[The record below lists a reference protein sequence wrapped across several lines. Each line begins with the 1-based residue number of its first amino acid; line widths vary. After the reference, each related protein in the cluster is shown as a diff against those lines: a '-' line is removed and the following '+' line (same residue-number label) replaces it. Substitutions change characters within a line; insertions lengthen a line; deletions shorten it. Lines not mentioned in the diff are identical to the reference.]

1 MAQLIK
7 ELSLI
12 NGVSGDEHRIRKY
25 IIDKIGNKADEIT
38 VDAIGNVI
46 ALKKGK
52 KSDRK
57 IMVVTN
63 MDECGF
69 IVSGITDKGYLKIKT
84 VGNIDSRVIISKKV
98 LVGEDVKGIIGMKA
112 IHLQKRSERENTV
125 PVSDLF
131 VDIGASSKKNAE
143 KKVSLGT
150 YLTFDSPF
158 YETDETVFGK
168 ALDRMGCACVLEAMN
183 CECEYDIYY
192 VFSTQREVCAR
203 GAAVAAHRIKP
214 DVVICVDTLESAD
227 MHSVK
232 GENITAKLGGGV
244 VINMADKSV
253 ISNNTLSEKLRLIAE
268 NIGIKMQLRN
278 DTNGKSMSGA
288 AQTAADGAA
297 VCGISIPCRYSHT
310 PLCMMNKNDIKSATA
325 LLCAVVEKIGEITNG
340 IIK

>member
-1 MAQLIK
+1 MAELIK

-12 NGVSGDEHRIRKY
+12 NGVSGDESRIRKY
-25 IIDKIGNKADEIT
+25 IIDKIRDKADEIT
-38 VDAIGNVI
+38 VDTIGNVI

-84 VGNIDSRVIISKKV
+84 VGSIDNRVIISKKV

-112 IHLQKRSERENTV
+112 IHLQKRSERESTV

-143 KKVSLGT
+143 KKVSLGD
-150 YLTFDSPF
+150 YVTFDSPF
-158 YETDETVFGK
+158 YETDEAIFGK
-168 ALDRMGCACVLEAMN
+168 ALDRMGCACVYDAMD
-183 CECEYDIYY
+183 CECEYDVYY
-192 VFSTQREVCAR
+192 VFSAQREVYAR

-227 MHSVK
+227 MHGVK
-232 GENITAKLGGGV
+232 SENITARLGGGA
-244 VINMADKSV
+244 VINTADKSV
-253 ISNNTLSEKLRLIAE
+253 ITNNKLSEKISDLSE
-268 NIGIKMQLRN
+268 NIGIKVQLRN

-297 VCGISIPCRYSHT
+297 VCGVSIPCRYSHT
-310 PLCMMNKNDIKSATA
+310 PLCMMNKKDIKAATE
-325 LLCAVVEKIGEITNG
+325 LLCAVVEKIGEITDG